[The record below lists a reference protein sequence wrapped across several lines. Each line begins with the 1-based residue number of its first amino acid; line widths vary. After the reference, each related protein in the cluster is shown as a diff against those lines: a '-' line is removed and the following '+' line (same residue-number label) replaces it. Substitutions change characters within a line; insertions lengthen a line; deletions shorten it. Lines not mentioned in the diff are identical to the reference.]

1 MLIVL
6 SEHTKKDC
14 RIPLRFSQLNIGFGE
29 RLALLETNMKLNTAV
44 MLALGSLLLGLPI
57 TAHEGHDKA
66 FVKNDSIVST
76 TQRITVPPE
85 GQASMSIESQP
96 VKLGSV
102 NQVLK
107 VTGNVQAAENRSF
120 DINPTVSGV
129 VKSVFAKQGD
139 LVSNGQVVATVYSA
153 EIAAILTKLL
163 EDRAKTLADI
173 ARLRVQYQRDI
184 AVQSKAVV
192 HSLSDLKREELLL
205 NEGITARKN
214 YVDAQLAYET
224 DLVKLDTLKKQSVQ
238 DTELLQKQLA
248 TMTEAVKSQLKVMGL
263 LVASAE
269 KSISSNHVLSEVPII
284 SPVDGIVIFRDITNG
299 ETLSAG
305 KKIFSIVNL
314 SPMWITFDIF
324 QEQMPLIKIGQPVQI
339 RTSTGKVLEGR
350 ISSIGTMV
358 DPDSRTIHV
367 RVVTENRSGELKP
380 QMFVTAEI
388 TVGHGNKNQQIVVP
402 TSALNEE
409 NGRTWVY
416 VQYGNEFQPVSV
428 KLGSRT
434 SEAVEILD
442 GLFEGDRIVVH
453 GGKQLRAQSMLTAN
467 GSKETEGE
475 HKHEEIDNKQN
486 STGQFSIQLILI
498 GVVAGIVL
506 TVLGAAVM
514 NFSNKKNEGKKP

>member
-1 MLIVL
+1 MKLFTAAQIMLCI
-6 SEHTKKDC
+6 
-14 RIPLRFSQLNIGFGE
+14 I
-29 RLALLETNMKLNTAV
+29 LLE
-44 MLALGSLLLGLPI
+44 LPV

-102 NQVLK
+102 NQILQ

-120 DINPTVSGV
+120 DITPTVSGV
-129 VKSVFAKQGD
+129 VKSVYAKQGD
-139 LVSNGQVVATVYSA
+139 LVSRGQVVATIYSA

-173 ARLRVQYQRDI
+173 ARLRIQYQRDI
-184 AVQSKAVV
+184 AVQTKAVA
-192 HSLSDLKREELLL
+192 HSLSDLKREESLLS
-205 NEGITARKN
+205 EGITARKN
-214 YVDAQLAYET
+214 YVDAQHAYET
-224 DLVKLDTLKKQSVQ
+224 DVVKFEALKKQSVQ
-238 DTELLQKQLA
+238 DVELLQKQLA

-263 LVASAE
+263 PVASAE
-269 KSISSNHVLSEVPII
+269 KSICSNHVLSEVPII

-314 SPMWITFDIF
+314 SPMWIAIDIF
-324 QEQMPLIKIGQPVQI
+324 QEQIPLIKIGQPVHI
-339 RTSTGKVLEGR
+339 RTSTGKVLEGK

-358 DPDSRTIHV
+358 APDSRTIHV

-380 QMFVTAEI
+380 EMFVTAEI

-402 TSALNEE
+402 TSTLSEE

-428 KLGSRT
+428 KLGAHT
-434 SEAVEILD
+434 SEAVEIVE
-442 GLFEGDRIVVH
+442 GLFEGDRVVVH
-453 GGKQLRAQSMLTAN
+453 GSKQLRAQSMLAAN
-467 GSKETEGE
+467 GSKESASE
-475 HKHEEIDNKQN
+475 HKHEQVDNKQN
-486 STGQFSIQLILI
+486 SPGQYSIQWILL
-498 GVVAGIVL
+498 GVAVGIVL
-506 TVLGAAVM
+506 TVLGAVVM
-514 NFSNKKNEGKKP
+514 NFTYKKIEGKKP